1 MKSTMFENFMNEK
14 PIVTYSCGEN
24 QQTNTDKQSVH
35 LTIIQ
40 SKQRD

>member
-1 MKSTMFENFMNEK
+1 MSAMFEKFMNEK

-24 QQTNTDKQSVH
+24 KQANTDKPSVH

-40 SKQRD
+40 TKQEQR